1 MVQFANPA
9 RHDTDPSVRGIKS
22 PGRKDLISSD
32 NQNYI
37 SKDGDHSMKSREG
50 TILCAAVF
58 LILIIL
64 GAPSPSFAQYFARF
78 PSGAAFRF
86 DFMGP
91 SEVDVGRE
99 FEYIAFAEHVSGTAA
114 GTPLIRVTATP
125 SPIITPIPPTI
136 PEIPLYCDPN
146 NCLFQLMT
154 GVDQQSRKMKF
165 MVDATATPGSV
176 FILKVDV
183 SDNGVG
189 WQNEPDI
196 RVRVKCPAGQQWD
209 ATANACTLITHPC
222 PIGQHWDS
230 ATNACIPN
238 PIVCTA
244 PCTHL
249 DPNTNTCVS
258 TCTPGQ
264 QCDAASNQCVI
275 TCSPGMQ
282 RDPLTNTCVS
292 ACRADAQ
299 WNPDTMSCQTW
310 LDRYM
315 AWVIS
320 GVVVALVVIGI
331 LAVFLL
337 TRKKPAP
344 SPGYKPYY
352 PTAPAAPTL
361 KPGAPQAVKPAAH
374 RPMVIARREEEKK

>member
-1 MVQFANPA
+1 MNP
-9 RHDTDPSVRGIKS
+9 K
-22 PGRKDLISSD
+22 
-32 NQNYI
+32 N
-37 SKDGDHSMKSREG
+37 G
-50 TILCAAVF
+50 TILCIAAF
-58 LILIIL
+58 LIVVLS
-64 GAPSPSFAQYFARF
+64 ASPCFAQYYAVF
-78 PSGAAFRF
+78 PGGAAFRF
-86 DFMGP
+86 NFMAP
-91 SEVDVGRE
+91 NEVDAGRE
-99 FEYIAFAEHVSGTAA
+99 FEVIAFAEHVSSTPR
-114 GTPLIRVTATP
+114 GTPLIRITATP
-125 SPIITPIPPTI
+125 SPIIVPIPPSSGEV
-136 PEIPLYCDPN
+136 PMYCDPN
-146 NCLFQLMT
+146 WCLFPWMV
-154 GVDQQSRKMKF
+154 GMDQESRKMKF
-165 MVDATATPGSV
+165 MVDPTAAPGSV

-209 ATANACTLITHPC
+209 ATANACTLITHTC
-222 PIGQHWDS
+222 PAGQHWDS

-264 QCDAASNQCVI
+264 QCENNQCMI
-275 TCSPGMQ
+275 PCPLGTQ
-282 RDPLTNTCVS
+282 RDLQTNSCVCP
-292 ACRADAQ
+292 AGQQ
-299 WNPDTMSCQTW
+299 WNSDKKSCEPTGIAMEW
-310 LDRYM
+310 I
-315 AWVIS
+315 IS
-320 GVVVALVVIGI
+320 GVVVALVAIGI

-344 SPGYKPYY
+344 SAGYKPYY

-374 RPMVIARREEEKK
+374 RPMVVARREEEKK

>member
-1 MVQFANPA
+1 MNP
-9 RHDTDPSVRGIKS
+9 R
-22 PGRKDLISSD
+22 
-32 NQNYI
+32 N
-37 SKDGDHSMKSREG
+37 G

-58 LILIIL
+58 LIIMLS
-64 GAPSPSFAQYFARF
+64 AAPSFAQYFARF
-78 PSGAAFRF
+78 PSGSAFRF
-86 DFMGP
+86 DFMAP
-91 SEVDVGRE
+91 TEVEAGRE
-99 FEYIAFAEHVSGTAA
+99 FEVIAFAEHVSGTPR
-114 GTPLIRVTATP
+114 GTPLIRITATP
-125 SPIITPIPPTI
+125 SPIIVPIAPSSGEMPT
-136 PEIPLYCDPN
+136 YCDPN
-146 NCLFQLMT
+146 WCLFVWMT
-154 GVDQQSRKMKF
+154 GMDQESKKMKF
-165 MVDATATPGSV
+165 MVDSTAAPGSV

-183 SDNGVG
+183 SDSGVG

-209 ATANACTLITHPC
+209 PNVNACTPVPC
-222 PIGQHWDS
+222 PAGQHYDAAS
-230 ATNACIPN
+230 NTCVANT
-238 PIVCTA
+238 VTCTL

-249 DPNTNTCVS
+249 DPGTNTCVS
-258 TCTPGQ
+258 ACTPGQ
-264 QCDAASNQCVI
+264 QCDAASNQCI
-275 TCSPGMQ
+275 ILCSSGMQ

-292 ACRADAQ
+292 VCPADAQ
-299 WNPDTMSCQTW
+299 WNPDTRSCQTW

-320 GVVVALVVIGI
+320 GVVVAMVAIGI

-344 SPGYKPYY
+344 TAGYKPYY